1 MRGLTQER
9 PKAMLPVL
17 GRPIIARVVDQLA
30 VAGIKRTV
38 IVVAADDQH
47 IQPYFATHSP
57 ANMALTFTVQS
68 TPRGMAHALLEA
80 TPHIDDAFIL
90 TACDS
95 LYPDEHYR
103 HLAEMHQT
111 GSSPATLTLLAATP
125 EAIRRASS
133 VELIDGRVI
142 RIVEKPAPGEA
153 PSNIA
158 SLALYAF
165 DRSLIDY
172 LGQVQE
178 SHRGELELQDAIQ
191 MLIANSGG
199 LAGLTT
205 AWRWELTT
213 PADLL
218 EINLKMLAAQPDLN
232 HRPAT
237 VKAVPP
243 IFVEDDLSLPSDLQ
257 LGPNVYLE
265 SGAQIG
271 AGATLRN
278 CVVLRDGLV
287 EAGTTIES
295 QLISRSIAAA

>member
-1 MRGLTQER
+1 
-9 PKAMLPVL
+9 
-17 GRPIIARVVDQLA
+17 
-30 VAGIKRTV
+30 
-38 IVVAADDQH
+38 
-47 IQPYFATHSP
+47 
-57 ANMALTFTVQS
+57 
-68 TPRGMAHALLEA
+68 
-80 TPHIDDAFIL
+80 
-90 TACDS
+90 
-95 LYPDEHYR
+95 
-103 HLAEMHQT
+103 
-111 GSSPATLTLLAATP
+111 
-125 EAIRRASS
+125 
-133 VELIDGRVI
+133 
-142 RIVEKPAPGEA
+142 
-153 PSNIA
+153 
-158 SLALYAF
+158 
-165 DRSLIDY
+165 
-172 LGQVQE
+172 
-178 SHRGELELQDAIQ
+178 
-191 MLIANSGG
+191 
-199 LAGLTT
+199 LTT